1 MKRTLLVI
9 LALILI
15 GGVVAFLW
23 TPVRSAFLPK
33 EPQEQNLLYQ
43 DQQEGWQVCAIGN
56 IETIPGVGDRQTF
69 QLCHSAG
76 WRIKTYCIE
85 VGRPLPKIGA
95 FCSQTSPGIFW
106 CGAGVQMMQR
116 MAILETPGIQNTRTP
131 TPTRTATRR
140 PAATATL
147 VITSTKITT
156 LTAQPQIEDSPTP
169 TRPARATATAYY
181 RPRAGGPGNLEVGGI
196 LLSALALVFGA
207 GWWLWH
213 KIAGQAARGG

>member
-1 MKRTLLVI
+1 MKRIPLIV

-15 GGVVAFLW
+15 GGVVAIFW
-23 TPVRSAFLPK
+23 TPVRSAFFPK
-33 EPQEQNLLYQ
+33 ESQDLSLIYQ

-56 IETIPGVGDRQTF
+56 IETIPGVGPRQTF
-69 QLCHSAG
+69 ELCHSAG

-85 VGRPLPKIGA
+85 VGKPLPKLGA

-116 MAILETPGIQNTRTP
+116 MAVLETPGIQNTRTP
-131 TPTRTATRR
+131 TPTRTSTRR

-147 VITSTKITT
+147 VITPTT
-156 LTAQPQIEDSPTP
+156 GTTRTSQPQIEDSPTP
-169 TRPARATATAYY
+169 TRAARATATPYY

-196 LLSALALVFGA
+196 LLTALALVSGG
-207 GWWLWH
+207 GWIVWR
-213 KIAGQAARGG
+213 KIAGMAARGG